1 MVEPLHIAVTG
12 GSGFI
17 GSNVVDAL
25 VAEGHRVTVLDV
37 RPAHRGDVGFVRL
50 DITDVDALAE
60 AFEGVDVVFHLAAV
74 SNINDAFDHPLD
86 TISVNVLGTTNVWEA
101 ARRCGVRRAVL
112 ASTVWVYAGAL
123 GPGPFDEETPFH
135 LPGAGHIY
143 TSSKIAA
150 EMVVHNYQELYGQ
163 TFTILRYGIPY
174 GPRMR
179 EALVIPQFI
188 RRALE
193 GQPITINGDGSQFRN
208 YVYVADLCDAHIRA
222 LAPAAENEVINLEG
236 TEPVTVLRLAETIRS
251 IVGDRVVIEHVP
263 ARVGDYGGKEVSA
276 AKALRLLGW
285 TAATPFE
292 EGMRRTIESY
302 IEGHNGPTG
311 THLVP

>member
-1 MVEPLHIAVTG
+1 MTELLHVAITG

-25 VAEGHRVTVLDV
+25 VAAGHRVTVLDV
-37 RPAHRGDVGFVRL
+37 RPPHRDDVAYVPL
-50 DITDVDALAE
+50 DITDVDALTV
-60 AFEGVDVVFHLAAV
+60 AFDGVDVVFHLAAV
-74 SNINDAFDHPLD
+74 SNINDAFEHPLE
-86 TISVNVLGTTNVWEA
+86 TVAVNVSGTTNVWEA
-101 ARRCGVRRAVL
+101 ARRCGVARAVL
-112 ASTVWVYAGAL
+112 ASTVWVYAGAI
-123 GPGPFDEETPFH
+123 GPGPFDEEAPFH
-135 LPGAGHIY
+135 LPVAGHIY

-150 EMVVHNYQELYGQ
+150 EMVVHNYHELYGQ
-163 TFTILRYGIPY
+163 PFTILRYGIPY

-193 GQPITINGDGSQFRN
+193 GTPITINGDGSQFRN
-208 YVYVADLCDAHIRA
+208 YVYVADLCEAHLRA

-236 TEPVTVLRLAETIRS
+236 TEPITVLRLAETIRS
-251 IVGDRVVIEHVP
+251 IIGDRVVIEHVP

-285 TAATPFE
+285 AASTPFE
-292 EGMRRTIESY
+292 EGMRRTIECY
-302 IEGHNGPTG
+302 IEGRDGAPGAAAT
-311 THLVP
+311 P

>member
-1 MVEPLHIAVTG
+1 MAEPLHIAITG

-37 RPAHRGDVGFVRL
+37 RPAHRRDVGFVQL
-50 DITDVDALAE
+50 DITDVDALAT

-74 SNINDAFDHPLD
+74 SNITAAFDRPLD
-86 TISVNVLGTTNVWEA
+86 AIAINVLGTTNVWEA

-163 TFTILRYGIPY
+163 AFTILRYGIPY

-285 TAATPFE
+285 AASTPFE

-311 THLVP
+311 TRLVP